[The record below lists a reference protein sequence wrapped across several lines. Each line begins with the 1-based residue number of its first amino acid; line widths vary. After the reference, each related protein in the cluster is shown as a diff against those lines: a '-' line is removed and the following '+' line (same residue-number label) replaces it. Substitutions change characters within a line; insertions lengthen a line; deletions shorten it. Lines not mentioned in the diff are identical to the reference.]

1 MKRQLII
8 GNYCLA
14 MGIAVALA
22 AGCKKYPNVAPV
34 FEKQELNA
42 DSVKRKVLVIS
53 IDGLPGSEL
62 KAATGLTNIAALL
75 KTAKFS
81 YAEARLPRPATDG
94 SSWASLLTGVTPVT
108 HGITDSSFEYKNT
121 DPASSG
127 GRVPYAMDIFRILN
141 INKPSYTSALVTP
154 WANLARYAER
164 TATYSYGVLNDAVV
178 KDSAVRLLNRDTS
191 LSLMVV
197 NFNEVAL
204 AGKAAGNYSLTNPAY
219 KTALEK
225 ADGYIGNILQAMN
238 ARPGK
243 SKEQWLVIVTS
254 NPGAVA
260 NPLPGFLI
268 CAYPSFSGQEV
279 KKVGYSTV
287 LFNDDT
293 STYAYVP
300 NPELYDPKLPD
311 EFTVQVRTYNLDG
324 RTYPGIISKSSPKI
338 GNIQNSIKGWMWL
351 NVSNGAVQ
359 YEANFGSGSQ
369 KAPQTAVSG
378 SESVNQWHTY
388 TMQVRYTSSTNRR
401 VTMFVDGN
409 NRGGAFDLSLI
420 DFSNPAEPFK
430 LGFRKV
436 DASIPMQ
443 FYAADLVYFN
453 TALPDSIIKN
463 YVNLVDY
470 SRHPYYKNLTG
481 WWPLD
486 EASGNVAYN
495 YAPTGSD
502 MVLNGSFRWVK
513 LDPNVPPG
521 RTPAP
526 PDATVSIN
534 AAVTDIAAHLKYWM
548 NLKTM
553 TVGISNSWLSNFS
566 AEIK

>member
-8 GNYCLA
+8 GKYCIA

-22 AGCKKYPNVAPV
+22 AGCKKYPSVPPV

-53 IDGLPGSEL
+53 IDGLPGNEL
-62 KAATGLTNIAALL
+62 KAATGLNNIATLL

-81 YAEARLPRPATDG
+81 YAEARLSKPATDG
-94 SSWASLLTGVTPVT
+94 ASWASLLTGVIPAT
-108 HGITDSSFEYKNT
+108 HGITDSSFEFNNT
-121 DPASSG
+121 DPASSD

-141 INKPSYTSALVTP
+141 VNKPSYTSALVSP
-154 WANLARYAER
+154 WANLARYVAR

-178 KDSAVRLLNRDTS
+178 KDSAVSLLKRDTS
-191 LSLMVV
+191 LSLLVV

-204 AGKAAGNYSLTNPAY
+204 AGKAAGNYSLSNPAY

-243 SKEQWLVIVTS
+243 SQEQWLVMITS
-254 NPGAVA
+254 GPGAVA

-268 CAYPSFSGQEV
+268 CAYPSFTSQEV

-300 NPELYDPKLPD
+300 NPQLYDAKFSD
-311 EFTVQVRTYNLDG
+311 EFTVQVRTYNLNG
-324 RTYPGIISKSSPKI
+324 VQYPGLLSKSTPKMK
-338 GNIQNSIKGWMWL
+338 NDDLSIKGWMWL
-351 NVSNGAVQ
+351 NV
-359 YEANFGSGSQ
+359 GSGNVNYE
-369 KAPQTAVSG
+369 PNLGSG
-378 SESVNQWHTY
+378 TKKYNSTNTGAFNVNEWHTY
-388 TMQVRYTSSTNRR
+388 TMRVKITSATNRN
-401 VTMFVDGN
+401 VSMFVDGN
-409 NRGGAFDLSLI
+409 PKGSVFDI
-420 DFSNPAEPFK
+420 GNVDFSNPAEPLK
-430 LGFRKV
+430 LGYRRV
-436 DASIPMQ
+436 DNFFAPMQ
-443 FYAADLVYFN
+443 FYASDLVYFN

-463 YVNLVDY
+463 YVNLADF

-486 EASGNVAYN
+486 DATGNVVYN
-495 YAPTGSD
+495 YALTGSD

-534 AAVTDIAAHLKYWM
+534 AAVTDIAAHMKYWM
-548 NLKTM
+548 NLKAM
-553 TVGISNSWLSNFS
+553 TVGLSNSWLSNFS